1 MSPKVTDATSRLQLR
16 RHERK
21 RGLAVRLLVWGVAVL
36 LAGGLVYLVG
46 FSPVLATQKIAISG
60 LRVLTKQ
67 DVIAAA
73 GVPLGTPLAAVDATG
88 VADRISGLPAVAE
101 VTVSRSWPDTLQIA
115 IAERRPRLAIPT
127 DGGYLLADASGVVF
141 EDVSDLPSGLV
152 LVVAPTNDR
161 QLLVDVGT
169 VFSALSADTAARVVR
184 LEAPTRDGI
193 QLRLKDG
200 AVVVWGSA
208 EQSELKSQVLD
219 GLLPKGGRVFDV
231 SAPGFPSRR

>member
-1 MSPKVTDATSRLQLR
+1 M
-16 RHERK
+16 
-21 RGLAVRLLVWGVAVL
+21 
-36 LAGGLVYLVG
+36 
-46 FSPVLATQKIAISG
+46 
-60 LRVLTKQ
+60 
-67 DVIAAA
+67 
-73 GVPLGTPLAAVDATG
+73 
-88 VADRISGLPAVAE
+88 
-101 VTVSRSWPDTLQIA
+101 
-115 IAERRPRLAIPT
+115 
-127 DGGYLLADASGVVF
+127 ADASGVVF
-141 EDVSDLPSGLV
+141 EDVAELPSGLV
-152 LVVAPTNDR
+152 LVVAPTADR

-169 VFSALSADTAARVVR
+169 VFSALSADTAARVAR